1 MARPPTS
8 SFLSVCSRRYCG
20 SIGPP
25 PAISAARGERAPSLA
40 LQRALLGPMS
50 RDEKIALGVGI
61 GLLLGFMT
69 QPLHHVDPAWVAVL
83 AAGVLAATRVVTVNT
98 LRAVN
103 WNFALLFGVLISL
116 ATVFARTGLDR
127 WMAERQAAAAGDL
140 SAAPVVFVV
149 VLALLCFAIGFVG
162 ALAGRSPAHHHRACA
177 GRERGRRASFHRRP
191 DRNDRRQQLLA
202 AAIRARAISPFTPV
216 PAASCSRMPGP
227 AGGARL
233 RLLDHCRR
241 RAQRAGLAVDGAAV
255 SHRQPINQIWHGW
268 SAFRLG

>member
-8 SFLSVCSRRYCG
+8 SCSSVCSHPSSG

-25 PAISAARGERAPSLA
+25 PATGRHASGQAASLA
-40 LQRALLGPMS
+40 LQRALLGPIS

-61 GLLLGFMT
+61 GLLLGFIT

-83 AAGVLAATRVVTVNT
+83 ASGVLAATRVVTVDT

-103 WNFALLFGVLISL
+103 WNFALLFGALISL

-127 WMAERQAAAAGDL
+127 WMAERTAAAAGDL

-149 VLALLCFAIGFVG
+149 VLALLCFAIGFVVRRQAAAPLITI
-162 ALAGRSPAHHHRACA
+162 ALAPVAITAGVHPFIVGLIALLARQRLLPAVSEHDLSRPL
-177 GRERGRRASFHRRP
+177 RRHRR
-191 DRNDRRQQLLA
+191 QALHA
-202 AAIRARAISPFTPV
+202 
-216 PAASCSRMPGP
+216 CPGP

-233 RLLDHCRR
+233 RRLDRGR
-241 RAQRAGLAVDGAAV
+241 DRAQRAGVAVDGVALISLCV
-255 SHRQPINQIWHGW
+255 IPITSQ
-268 SAFRLG
+268 AQQRP